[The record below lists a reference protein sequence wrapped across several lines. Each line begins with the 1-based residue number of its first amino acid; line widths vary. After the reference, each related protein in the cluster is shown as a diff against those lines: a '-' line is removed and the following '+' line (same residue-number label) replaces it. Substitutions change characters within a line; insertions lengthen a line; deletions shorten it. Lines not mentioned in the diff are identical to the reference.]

1 MKIIYLL
8 TIIPILTNCS
18 LNKNSKFW
26 TEDNI
31 KKISLEKKIEKILR
45 KSNNPLLMTFD
56 EYKIFLNEY
65 VKKKEYPDINK

>member
-1 MKIIYLL
+1 MKIIYPLI
-8 TIIPILTNCS
+8 IIPILANCS
-18 LNKNSKFW
+18 FNKNSNFW

-56 EYKIFLNEY
+56 EYEIFLNEY
-65 VKKKEYPDINK
+65 AKKNEYPDINK